1 MPRPTRF
8 VNALTRGCNSE
19 TGPFSYSYA
28 KFPALDIVSISNYT
42 LGSLS
47 INFLKAF
54 SDVNKSIWLTSSTV
68 GKCEAP
74 LKDPLKPPPPDVA
87 IG

>member
-19 TGPFSYSYA
+19 TGPFSLSYA

-47 INFLKAF
+47 INFLKALRAV
-54 SDVNKSIWLTSSTV
+54 DKSICLTSSTD
-68 GKCEAP
+68 GKLYTP
-74 LKDPLKPPPPDVA
+74 LEDPLKPKPD
-87 IG
+87 